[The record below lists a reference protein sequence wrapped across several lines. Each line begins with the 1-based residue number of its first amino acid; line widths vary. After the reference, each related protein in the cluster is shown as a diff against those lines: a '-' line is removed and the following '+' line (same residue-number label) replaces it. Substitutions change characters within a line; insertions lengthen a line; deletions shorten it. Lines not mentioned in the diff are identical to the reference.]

1 MSAKNKQRET
11 FNHHSD
17 KTPTPL
23 DKWFYTYELI
33 YACVCALCKFASPI
47 KGASATILMSV
58 LSGISAVLII
68 VTIVKRIAHKQHGYA
83 ASIGVLAFFTVM
95 VIKWC
100 IAGEF

>member
-1 MSAKNKQRET
+1 MPAKNEQWET
-11 FNHHSD
+11 SNHHSD
-17 KTPTPL
+17 KTPAPL

-47 KGASATILMSV
+47 KGASATILMGV
-58 LSGISAVLII
+58 LSGISVVLII
-68 VTIVKRIAHKQHGYA
+68 VTIVKRIARKQRGYA
-83 ASIGVLAFFTVM
+83 ASIGVLAFFTAM